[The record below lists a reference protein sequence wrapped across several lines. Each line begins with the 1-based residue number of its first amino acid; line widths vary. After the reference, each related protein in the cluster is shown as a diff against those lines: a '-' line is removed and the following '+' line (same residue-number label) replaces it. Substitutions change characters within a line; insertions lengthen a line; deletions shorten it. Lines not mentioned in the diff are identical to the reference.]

1 MSKIGFDPFG
11 GTDNPQRLEVVGV
24 QRRRDL
30 VQKEL
35 TQIRAHLQGWIQTP
49 VSCCYFYKTPTY
61 VMDREITFAALFY
74 SMCNTVKSKFA
85 QQISDV
91 PCLIFDVFT
100 MLLRGKCL
108 QKSTCLQS
116 EDLDDRL
123 EDPGKAG
130 KSGLSD
136 TSASN

>member
-30 VQKEL
+30 VQKQL
-35 TQIRAHLQGWIQTP
+35 TQIRAHLQGGIH
-49 VSCCYFYKTPTY
+49 SCQLLLLLQDTHFCHGQRNYICSYT
-61 VMDREITFAALFY
+61 LFY
-74 SMCNTVKSKFA
+74 VESKFA
-85 QQISDV
+85 QQLSDV
-91 PCLIFDVFT
+91 PCLLFDVFT